1 MNYELINGVSPQSP
15 AWPTFKQWAKEEN
28 APFIVLQPLP
38 GLLGVAKEQD
48 IQLRSVIDFVTKR
61 RYAKDSYRFFNE
73 APVPDGAEIFMSGDG
88 VISIIYE
95 GEIIGYVTTYANTRR
110 AVKQIDYLNPDQTK
124 DFTEEYA
131 YDGNQYS
138 NLFYYDNT
146 LQQIQFLNNDGQIV
160 VREYL
165 YDGMIN
171 MITIEDPI
179 TGKVVTQYDD
189 LTRFLTATVAKMVT
203 AHDTVR
209 IHYMGVELNVLKDS
223 PAHNVLRLAEAPFD
237 DQGTVRG
244 FLLMILKDEINYV
257 QEVEVSR
264 AAYQALTVQNIP
276 LEKATIIDDPLSD
289 PK

>member
-73 APVPDGAEIFMSGDG
+73 VPVPDGAEIFMSGDG

-244 FLLMILKDEINYV
+244 FLPMILKDEINYV
-257 QEVEVSR
+257 QEVEMSR

>member
-146 LQQIQFLNNDGQIV
+146 LRQIQFLNNDGQIV

-257 QEVEVSR
+257 QEVEMSR

>member
-244 FLLMILKDEINYV
+244 FLPMILKDEINYV
-257 QEVEVSR
+257 QEVEMSR

>member
-138 NLFYYDNT
+138 NLLYYDNT

-257 QEVEVSR
+257 QEVEMSR

>member
-110 AVKQIDYLNPDQTK
+110 AVKQIDYLNSDQTK

-257 QEVEVSR
+257 QEVEMSR

>member
-1 MNYELINGVSPQSP
+1 MNYELINGVSPQSL

-38 GLLGVAKEQD
+38 GLLGVAKEQY

-257 QEVEVSR
+257 QEVEMSR

>member
-95 GEIIGYVTTYANTRR
+95 GEIIGYVTTYANTRW

-257 QEVEVSR
+257 QEVEMSR

-276 LEKATIIDDPLSD
+276 VEKATIIDDPLSD